1 MIFLYKYCYL
11 QKYFSVRNQR
21 LQGGSMK
28 KKILAMAFALASLA
42 LPAGAEEYT
51 LRPGDQLNIVVVQ
64 EQDISSN
71 LQNSQETPYTVRPD
85 GTVSFPLVGEINASG
100 MTVDQFTRY
109 LRNGLSRY
117 YVEPDVTVNIVKLGG
132 IRVHVFGEVKKPG
145 TYELTKS
152 HTIMDALGASGGFTW
167 DAAKKKV
174 FLIHQDDTN
183 KAIKINLNNMLKTGN
198 LKDNLVLKEGD
209 ILYLTKNGRIDF
221 ARDIVPFL
229 SGAYMISEIKDN
241 ND

>member
-1 MIFLYKYCYL
+1 
-11 QKYFSVRNQR
+11 
-21 LQGGSMK
+21 MK
-28 KKILAMAFALASLA
+28 KTLLVMAAALGLAGGLA
-42 LPAGAEEYT
+42 LPAQAEDYT
-51 LRPGDQLNIVVVQ
+51 LRSGDQLSIIVA
-64 EQDISSN
+64 QDETISTSPTAN
-71 LQNSQETPYTVRPD
+71 FTPYVVRPD
-85 GTVSFPLVGEINASG
+85 GKVAIPYVGEIYASG

-109 LRNGLSRY
+109 LRDGLSRY
-117 YVEPDVTVNIVKLGG
+117 YVEPDVTVNIVQLGG
-132 IRVHVFGEVKKPG
+132 VRVHVFGEVKKPG

-198 LKDNLVLKEGD
+198 LKDNLELKEGD

-229 SGAYMISEIKDN
+229 SGAYMISEIRDN

>member
-1 MIFLYKYCYL
+1 MRKH
-11 QKYFSVRNQR
+11 
-21 LQGGSMK
+21 
-28 KKILAMAFALASLA
+28 ILAMALCLASFA
-42 LPAGAEEYT
+42 LPAAAAPYT
-51 LRPGDQLNIVVVQ
+51 LRPGDELNIVVTQDQ
-64 EQDISSN
+64 EISSD
-71 LQNSQETPYTVRPD
+71 LQNAQNTPYQVRPD
-85 GTVSFPLVGEINASG
+85 GTVSFPLVGIIDANG
-100 MTVDQFTRY
+100 MTVDQFTDY
-109 LRNGLSRY
+109 LRECLSQY
-117 YVEPDVTVNIVKLGG
+117 YVQPDVTVNIVKLGG

-145 TYELTKS
+145 TYELTKG

-198 LKDNLVLKEGD
+198 LKDNLELKEGD

>member
-1 MIFLYKYCYL
+1 MTFLHKTCCLRKSYCL
-11 QKYFSVRNQR
+11 IIKNK
-21 LQGGSMK
+21 GDPMK
-28 KKILAMAFALASLA
+28 KKILAMAFALPSLA
-42 LPAGAEEYT
+42 LPACAENYT
-51 LRPGDQLNIVVVQ
+51 LRPGDQLNIVIVQ

-71 LQNSQETPYTVRPD
+71 LQNSKETPYTVRPD
-85 GTVSFPLVGEINASG
+85 GTVSFPLVGQIQASG

-109 LRNGLSRY
+109 LRDGLSRY
-117 YVEPDVTVNIVKLGG
+117 YVEPDVTVNIVQLGG
-132 IRVHVFGEVKKPG
+132 VRVHVFGEVKKPG
-145 TYELTKS
+145 TYELTKG

-229 SGAYMISEIKDN
+229 SGAYMISEIRDN

>member
-1 MIFLYKYCYL
+1 
-11 QKYFSVRNQR
+11 
-21 LQGGSMK
+21 MK

-51 LRPGDQLNIVVVQ
+51 LRPGDQLNIVIIQ

-145 TYELTKS
+145 TYELTKG